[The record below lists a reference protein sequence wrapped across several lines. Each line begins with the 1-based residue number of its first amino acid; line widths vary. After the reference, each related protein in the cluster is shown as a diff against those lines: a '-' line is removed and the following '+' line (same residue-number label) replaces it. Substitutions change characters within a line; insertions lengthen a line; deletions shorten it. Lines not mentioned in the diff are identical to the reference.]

1 MLNEDTHYLRVMV
14 FTAIDEKERERA
26 KETKTVKKNNEI

>member
-14 FTAIDEKERERA
+14 FTAVDEKERDK
-26 KETKTVKKNNEI
+26 KETKKVKKNNEM